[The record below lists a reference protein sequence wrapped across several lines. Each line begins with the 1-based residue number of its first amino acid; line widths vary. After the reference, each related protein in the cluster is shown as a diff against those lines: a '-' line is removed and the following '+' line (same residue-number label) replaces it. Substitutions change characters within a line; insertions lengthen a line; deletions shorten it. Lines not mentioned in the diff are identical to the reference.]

1 MAFTM
6 TSPEAPDP
14 EDASTADASRPV
26 SRWAIAAFLLG
37 VVSLVPLSVIAGI
50 VALAKARDGRESG
63 RGLAIAGIVISVLWG
78 AVWFYRDRKSTRL
91 NSSHREISRMPS
103 SA

>member
-14 EDASTADASRPV
+14 EEAGPADTGRPV

-37 VVSLVPLSVIAGI
+37 FVSLAPLSVIAGI
-50 VALAKARDGRESG
+50 VALVKARDGRES
-63 RGLAIAGIVISVLWG
+63 
-78 AVWFYRDRKSTRL
+78 
-91 NSSHREISRMPS
+91 
-103 SA
+103 